1 MRVTF
6 PQQVCF
12 LSQIRPAFEDALHDA
27 NWNYWFFVAFIAPFC
42 IFTFAYVLRRNVI
55 YFAPVAI
62 AAFLL
67 AYCLGI
73 RELSRISEAAAQTE
87 DEWELVCQDTGRVF
101 APLFVGVP
109 LSLFGTG
116 VAFLGIYIF
125 QLERNARALRLTAGE
140 TIDCESCGR
149 AVAPSCIICPRCMKK
164 LQKRESSSSSDSLVQ
179 RYSTFNSTEAVN
191 PYAPPFFNR
200 LENEMTESSS
210 KRIATESSPSEP
222 EK

>member
-1 MRVTF
+1 MERKWYGKRREHMQMRVTF

-109 LSLFGTG
+109 LSLFGG
-116 VAFLGIYIF
+116 CGFS
-125 QLERNARALRLTAGE
+125 RNLHFSIGTQ
-140 TIDCESCGR
+140 CESTTTYCGR
-149 AVAPSCIICPRCMKK
+149 
-164 LQKRESSSSSDSLVQ
+164 
-179 RYSTFNSTEAVN
+179 N
-191 PYAPPFFNR
+191 NR
-200 LENEMTESSS
+200 L
-210 KRIATESSPSEP
+210 
-222 EK
+222 